1 MIILDAQPMPDGLF
15 YYSLSTLLALAI
27 IAIIWRYVGKT
38 DDMLKELKQA
48 VQTLMINDKVQDSRI
63 EDLEDHNKIV
73 KYRGKG
79 DN

>member
-1 MIILDAQPMPDGLF
+1 MMTLTELQPMPDGLF

-48 VQTLMINDKVQDSRI
+48 VQNLMINDKVQDNRI
-63 EDLEDHNKIV
+63 EDLEDQHKIV
-73 KYRGKG
+73 KYKG
-79 DN
+79 RNN

>member
-1 MIILDAQPMPDGLF
+1 MILLELQPMPDGLF

-48 VQTLMINDKVQDSRI
+48 VQNLMINDKVQDSKI
-63 EDLEDHNKIV
+63 EDLENHQKIV
-73 KYRGKG
+73 KYKG
-79 DN
+79 RNN

>member
-1 MIILDAQPMPDGLF
+1 MILTEMQPMPDGLF

-48 VQTLMINDKVQDSRI
+48 VQNLMINDKVQDSKI
-63 EDLEDHNKIV
+63 EDLENHQKIV
-73 KYRGKG
+73 KYKG
-79 DN
+79 RNN

>member
-73 KYRGKG
+73 KYRGNG